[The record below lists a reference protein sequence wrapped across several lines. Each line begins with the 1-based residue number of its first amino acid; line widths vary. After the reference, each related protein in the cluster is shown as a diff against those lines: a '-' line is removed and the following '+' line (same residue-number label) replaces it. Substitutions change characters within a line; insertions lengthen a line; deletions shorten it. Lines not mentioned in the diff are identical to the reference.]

1 MRVLWERII
10 NALLPNYVIAA
21 IKSSRQKPD
30 TGLAYRRKDKCITRG
45 SLPAF
50 VLRFGW
56 TWAAGCQEA
65 APTVHPHLTDT
76 WNPATTWNQFQGRA
90 IMMPHT
96 WAEFSEFIKRFYLR
110 FYIWS
115 LGKPCELVI
124 YSLFYKWGYR
134 VTLWL
139 TALIKVTQLVRGGVW
154 VQAHIFLVW
163 NPLLLTNLIKPQ
175 HLIIKRDVR
184 GHVAPSA
191 CWGAQ
196 WVPRQCIS
204 SLSTHSCLFE

>member
-1 MRVLWERII
+1 MNLGSR
-10 NALLPNYVIAA
+10 LP
-21 IKSSRQKPD
+21 
-30 TGLAYRRKDKCITRG
+30 GG
-45 SLPAF
+45 STHGAPAF
-50 VLRFGW
+50 DRHMKP
-56 TWAAGCQEA
+56 CY
-65 APTVHPHLTDT
+65 HLEPVPRSCHHD
-76 WNPATTWNQFQGRA
+76 ATYVSR
-90 IMMPHT
+90 
-96 WAEFSEFIKRFYLR
+96 FSEFIKRFYLR